1 MKKGYKHPVKE
12 TYKANPV
19 SSHPGERIM
28 AYRKDKPKGAVDAK
42 TKVKRELGLDNWNK
56 LCEYVTN
63 EGALKYIDTLEQLD
77 QKDYII
83 AFNAILEYI
92 KPKLIRNN
100 NINVN
105 VDIDSI
111 SFE

>member
-1 MKKGYKHPVKE
+1 MRKGSKVAKKDVLTPNLH
-12 TYKANPV
+12 
-19 SSHPGERIM
+19 SSHPGERLL
-28 AYRKDKPKGAVDAK
+28 AARQNKPKGAVMAA
-42 TKVKRELGLDNWNK
+42 TKVKQNIGLDNWQR
-56 LCEYVTN
+56 LCDYVTN
-63 EGALKYIDTLEQLD
+63 EGAVKYIDTLEELG

-100 NINVN
+100 NVNVN

>member
-1 MKKGYKHPVKE
+1 MRKGYKHPTKE
-12 TYKANPV
+12 VLQPNAK

-28 AYRKDKPKGAVDAK
+28 AYRKDKPTGAVSTA
-42 TKVKRELGLDNWNK
+42 TKIKQSVGVDNWQR
-56 LCEYVTN
+56 LCDYVTN
-63 EGALKYIDTLEQLD
+63 EGAVKYIDTLEELG

-100 NINVN
+100 NVNVN

>member
-1 MKKGYKHPVKE
+1 MRKGSKVSKLDTITP
-12 TYKANPV
+12 NIN
-19 SSHPGERIM
+19 SSHPAERM
-28 AYRKDKPKGAVDAK
+28 AAIRQNKPKGAVMAH
-42 TKVKRELGLDNWNK
+42 TKVKKEIGLDNWNK

-92 KPKLIRNN
+92 KPKLIMNN

>member
-1 MKKGYKHPVKE
+1 MKKGFKYATKDEKVPNL
-12 TYKANPV
+12 T
-19 SSHPGERIM
+19 SSHPGERLLAARIN
-28 AYRKDKPKGAVDAK
+28 KPKGVQNKD
-42 TKVKRELGLDNWNK
+42 TKVKQSLGLDNWNK